1 MGAKER
7 TAKLRRPVPLHKMQ
21 QARSARERQEVQ
33 LVQKEVLGWLSNLP
47 KRLVEDE
54 RLDAAIDYLLE
65 YGEWDSA
72 TVEVFGHT
80 ISIG

>member
-1 MGAKER
+1 MATVVLVK
-7 TAKLRRPVPLHKMQ
+7 VH
-21 QARSARERQEVQ
+21 EVDDEE
-33 LVQKEVLGWLSNLP
+33 LLSNLP